1 MYSLSIILEFTNNKQ
16 KPANRNS
23 LEFLINTQSLMS
35 QNSETPS
42 SNLRVIAQNFRL
54 AGWISFWIQLVLG
67 VISGIIV
74 LLFAIFSQR
83 SGSPNNNPGTGLGVF
98 LAICGLVVLGAGIY
112 LAYRYT
118 RIGKQLDSSNP
129 TNRPRKLE
137 TLQVLR
143 LGLWVNLAGI
153 LVTLLGAQAIVGTLV
168 ARSISPQAV
177 TTQLFDPTRIISGLD
192 MLVVQANTNT
202 VSAHFSGL
210 VASLF
215 LLNRITKL

>member
-1 MYSLSIILEFTNNKQ
+1 
-16 KPANRNS
+16 
-23 LEFLINTQSLMS
+23 MS

>member
-1 MYSLSIILEFTNNKQ
+1 
-16 KPANRNS
+16 
-23 LEFLINTQSLMS
+23 MS
-35 QNSETPS
+35 QNPETPPTP
-42 SNLRVIAQNFRL
+42 SNLRAIGQNFRL
-54 AGWISFWIQLVLG
+54 TGWISFWIQLVLG

-83 SGSPNNNPGTGLGVF
+83 TGSPSNNPGTSFGVF
-98 LAICGLVVLGAGIY
+98 LAVCGLVVLGAGIY

-118 RIGKQLDSSNP
+118 RIGTQLQSSNP
-129 TNRPRKLE
+129 TNRPRKSE
-137 TLQVLR
+137 TVQVLR
-143 LGLWVNLAGI
+143 LGLWVNLGGI

-202 VSAHFSGL
+202 VSAHFAGL
-210 VASLF
+210 VVSLW
-215 LLNRITKL
+215 LLNRITRP